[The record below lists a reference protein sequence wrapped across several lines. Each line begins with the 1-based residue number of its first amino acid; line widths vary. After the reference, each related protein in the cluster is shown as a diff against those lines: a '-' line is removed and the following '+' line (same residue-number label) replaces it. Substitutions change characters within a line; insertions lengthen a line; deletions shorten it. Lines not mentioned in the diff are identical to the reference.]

1 MQKLSIKERVALVCY
16 NHRDWISL
24 EQIAE
29 SANINYRQ
37 AWESVSRILNDDDY
51 EADVKQMPRSSSE
64 GPRWVNHYAV
74 FKVPAFLKVN
84 EKEAIQQVALAN
96 ELISEHGT
104 MFPDDTFE
112 DGVIAA
118 LTWVFG
124 DSAEPL
130 SHDLGGE

>member
-29 SANINYRQ
+29 SASINYRQ
-37 AWESVSRILNDDDY
+37 AWESVTRILNDDGY
-51 EADVKQMPRSSSE
+51 EADIKLMPRSSSE
-64 GPRWVNHYAV
+64 GPKRVNHYAV
-74 FKVPAFLKVN
+74 FKVPPFLKVN
-84 EKEAIQQVALAN
+84 EKDAVQQVILAQD
-96 ELISEHGT
+96 LIAEHGT
-104 MFPDDTFE
+104 MFPDETFE

-118 LTWVFG
+118 LKWVFG
-124 DSAEPL
+124 DEAEPL

>member
-1 MQKLSIKERVALVCY
+1 MMTAMKRTSNKC
-16 NHRDWISL
+16 RDL
-24 EQIAE
+24 AAMAQ
-29 SANINYRQ
+29 
-37 AWESVSRILNDDDY
+37 
-51 EADVKQMPRSSSE
+51 
-64 GPRWVNHYAV
+64 GGVNHYAV

-84 EKEAIQQVALAN
+84 EKKAMTQVSLAN
-96 ELISEHGT
+96 ELIAEHGT